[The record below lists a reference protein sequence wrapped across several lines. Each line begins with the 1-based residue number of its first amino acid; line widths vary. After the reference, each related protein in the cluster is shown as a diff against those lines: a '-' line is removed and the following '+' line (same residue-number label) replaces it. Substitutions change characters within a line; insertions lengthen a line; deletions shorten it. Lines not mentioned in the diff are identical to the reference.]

1 MGPLVQSKEDKMDYQ
16 WMKDEKGKVC
26 AIWLRDEET
35 ARKQSLLQQLIYSM
49 FGLVSGLALVAQLG
63 SAQHG

>member
-1 MGPLVQSKEDKMDYQ
+1 MDYQ